1 MKAAAKNRRTL
12 AMLLS
17 FVAVVMFGVGYGLVP
32 FYNVMCKLTG
42 VNDLASADQVANTQ
56 VDHSRLITVEFDANT
71 HQLPWHFRPLQ
82 ASLRVHPGELTQAL
96 FEVRN
101 DRNYVVSGQAIPS
114 YGPAVAAQYFK
125 KIECFCFS
133 RQTLNG
139 NEVRRMPVVFL
150 VDGKLPKDVK
160 TITLSYT
167 FFEIDGNRAASA
179 AGSQAVGAAG
189 A

>member
-1 MKAAAKNRRTL
+1 
-12 AMLLS
+12 
-17 FVAVVMFGVGYGLVP
+17 
-32 FYNVMCKLTG
+32 
-42 VNDLASADQVANTQ
+42 
-56 VDHSRLITVEFDANT
+56 
-71 HQLPWHFRPLQ
+71 LQ
-82 ASLRVHPGELTQAL
+82 ASLKVHPGELTQAL

-167 FFEIDGNRAASA
+167 FFEIDGNRAVSA
-179 AGSQAVGAAG
+179 AGPQAVGAAG